1 MVRNCRTII
10 EHSQENN
17 IMSQNR
23 RPMAEVSVYA
33 VTSRDLD
40 TLRGMKGVVSSQN
53 PLRVHRNAYGLLVSL
68 GMFHNGQNDADRR
81 LAALGFSTDIIGTLA
96 AAAEGG
102 ASYLDINAN
111 APGKITK
118 KSYLD
123 LSTAHLR
130 VQDGD
135 LLEGIG
141 SSRIVGS
148 VPLLVHSTEHGYV
161 VDMSF
166 VRTAAELKE
175 FGFSDEFVAL
185 IALARENE
193 ASFIDFDT
201 DADYEPGHKIFDQIT
216 DADVTADHFED
227 APAPN

>member
-1 MVRNCRTII
+1 
-10 EHSQENN
+10 
-17 IMSQNR
+17 MSQNK

-40 TLRGMKGVVSSQN
+40 TLRDMKGVVSSAN
-53 PLRVHRNAYGLLVSL
+53 PLRVHRNAYGFLVSL
-68 GMFHNGQNDADRR
+68 GMFHNGENDAGKR
-81 LAALGFSTDIIGTLA
+81 LTALGFTKDIIDTLS

-111 APGKITK
+111 ASAKITA

-123 LSTAHLR
+123 LSTGHLR
-130 VQDGD
+130 VKDGD

-148 VPLLVHSTEHGYV
+148 VPLLAHSTEHGYV

-166 VRTAAELKE
+166 VRSDSELKE
-175 FGFSDEFVAL
+175 FGFSDDFVAL
-185 IALARENE
+185 VAHARKNE
-193 ASFIDFDT
+193 AAFIDFDQ
-201 DADYEPGHKIFDQIT
+201 DADYEPGFKIFDQIT
-216 DADVTADHFED
+216 DADITADHAED
-227 APAPN
+227 VAAPI